1 MPPSACC
8 PPDFSGLFARQ
19 IMQHARLH
27 FSPIKSFETMKTR
40 FPSRFCNSSM
50 SKIINSMQLF
60 LDSKRFHVTSWKK
73 IQSQYLYTSLYFFN
87 FARPLFCIEVED
99 YDKKEV
105 LLHNVFSGCRVGV
118 TELFAV
124 DADRVVALMSAL
136 LYSVFYPFRSSTFAY
151 HLTLLNSNTSSSAYS
166 RRLLSCASVTILSS
180 IWYLYSSS

>member
-1 MPPSACC
+1 MLLNSYQRTLFHTTYEFLTATQIRLIPMPPSACC
-8 PPDFSGLFARQ
+8 PPDFSALFARQ

-87 FARPLFCIEVED
+87 FARPLFLT
-99 YDKKEV
+99 KA
-105 LLHNVFSGCRVGV
+105 S
-118 TELFAV
+118 AV
-124 DADRVVALMSAL
+124 
-136 LYSVFYPFRSSTFAY
+136 FRS
-151 HLTLLNSNTSSSAYS
+151 LIVK
-166 RRLLSCASVTILSS
+166 SVKMLDVAI
-180 IWYLYSSS
+180 